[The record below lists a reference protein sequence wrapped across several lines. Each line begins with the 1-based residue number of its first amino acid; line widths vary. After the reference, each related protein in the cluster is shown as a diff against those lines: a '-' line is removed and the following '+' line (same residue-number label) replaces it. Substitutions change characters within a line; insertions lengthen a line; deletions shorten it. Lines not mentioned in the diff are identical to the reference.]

1 MAVVKEK
8 LSDLNERIQ
17 MLQDTLEA
25 MEGISPEEE
34 IELVKQMLD
43 EAEVDRVE
51 KLVGVARWRKQLQ
64 SEVKEVLGGEIKR
77 LQGRKRTQERR
88 VDSIAEYLK
97 IGLKEVGGKVK
108 HPLGTLWEQDN
119 PKPSVVVM
127 DASLVPEEYWM
138 DHTVSEG
145 GKVVN
150 LSSGEYRLSFNYL
163 TDEIHLKVVDKDKIG
178 VHWQETGEQIPGTVT
193 TQGTHIRFR

>member
-1 MAVVKEK
+1 MAKEK

-138 DHTVSEG
+138 DHTVSDEHT
-145 GKVVN
+145 VV
-150 LSSGEYRLSFNYL
+150 SVPSGEYRMKIKRT
-163 TDEIHLKVVDKDKIG
+163 TDEVCLQVVDKEKIG